1 MASAPLPDDDP
12 DLLPA
17 PADKG
22 EDIVL
27 GAKKKKPGAA
37 PMFTP
42 PPPTTTVNVGVNPP
56 PPPPPSSFSSS
67 SSYSSGGFGSSHNS
81 GPSRPMNEQEFE
93 LAKLQLEAEKE
104 KQSDNWVKAY
114 WRPAM
119 GWLYMV
125 ICFMDFVGFPL
136 IHIFLPVIGQ
146 IFGIPMGYVP
156 WKSLT
161 LENGGLVHMAF
172 GAILGVAAWTRGQE
186 KLQGKA

>member
-1 MASAPLPDDDP
+1 MAPAPLPDDDP
-12 DLLPA
+12 DLQPA
-17 PADKG
+17 PVEKG

-42 PPPTTTVNVGVNPP
+42 PPAPTTTVNVGVTPP
-56 PPPPPSSFSSS
+56 PPPPTSSFSSS
-67 SSYSSGGFGSSHNS
+67 SSFSGSSFGSSSNT
-81 GPSRPMNEQEFE
+81 PSRPMNEQEFQ
-93 LAKLQLEAEKE
+93 LAKLQMEMDNE
-104 KQSDNWVKAY
+104 KQNDNWVKSM

-119 GWLYMV
+119 GWLYMI

-136 IHIFLPVIGQ
+136 IHIFMPVIGNV
-146 IFGIPMGYVP
+146 FGVPMGYVP